1 MSSANYTERLTY
13 TTLSGNIG
21 HMNNE
26 TKQKIGANIRARRE
40 KLGLSQEQLA
50 QSVGKQTATYIAFIE
65 KGERNITMVDLM
77 ALAKELGTSVASLI
91 GEEKEK
97 KDPSVVDVLRAA
109 KELSKSD
116 REKLED
122 FYNFIKKKKDD

>member
-1 MSSANYTERLTY
+1 
-13 TTLSGNIG
+13 
-21 HMNNE
+21 MNNE
-26 TKQKIGANIRARRE
+26 TKQKIGTNIRARRE
-40 KLGLSQEQLA
+40 QLGLSQEQLA

-77 ALAKELGTSVASLI
+77 SLAKQLSTTVASLI
-91 GEEKEK
+91 GEDKEK

-109 KELSKSD
+109 KELSRSD

-122 FYNFIKKKKDD
+122 FYNFIKNKKND